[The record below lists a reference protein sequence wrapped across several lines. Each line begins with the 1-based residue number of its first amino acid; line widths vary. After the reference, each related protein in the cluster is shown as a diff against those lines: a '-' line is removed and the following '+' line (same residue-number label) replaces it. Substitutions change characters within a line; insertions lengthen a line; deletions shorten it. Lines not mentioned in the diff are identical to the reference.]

1 MSNNKRASRDERSMR
16 EKMRLRRAAGGIKA
30 LQQQIGAREK
40 RAWDLQ
46 SGVIGRTPPRSKG

>member
-1 MSNNKRASRDERSMR
+1 MR
-16 EKMRLRRAAGGIKA
+16 EKMRLRRATGEIKA

-40 RAWDLQ
+40 RAWDPQ